1 MSSLL
6 VGAEAGSLSVTAT
19 RWPDG
24 LTWDTLSAEQIE
36 AIPALQRTAS
46 HYRGG
51 PLTCQDSAFQA
62 SQDSYAKT
70 SWQRFLCKVFFGTK
84 EAMAMLRYEDL
95 VRMRTA
101 ELRAEADEHRQAEQ
115 VVRVRRAER
124 RFRRARSRLVQARL
138 HVSCA
143 S

>member
-1 MSSLL
+1 
-6 VGAEAGSLSVTAT
+6 
-19 RWPDG
+19 
-24 LTWDTLSAEQIE
+24 
-36 AIPALQRTAS
+36 
-46 HYRGG
+46 
-51 PLTCQDSAFQA
+51 
-62 SQDSYAKT
+62 
-70 SWQRFLCKVFFGTK
+70 
-84 EAMAMLRYEDL
+84 MLRYEDL